1 MKIAIVINASW
12 NIYNFR
18 MGLIRAFMEA
28 RHEVY
33 AIAPP
38 DEYSDRLVKA
48 GCHYVPVAI
57 DNKGSHPLK
66 DIQFTYK
73 LHHLYK
79 QIQPDVIL
87 HYTIKPNI
95 YGTLAAALLGI
106 PVINNVSGLGT
117 VFLRDNFT
125 SKIAHVLYKLT
136 FWSPKKIFF
145 QNPDDRDLFIE
156 KKLVKKNITDVLPGS
171 GIDLKLFSPDAFKR
185 NSTFTFLLIG
195 RLLYD
200 KGIVEYVEAIQI
212 LKLRGLQ
219 ANFYLLGFKDT
230 SSAGIPESLLQEW
243 LREGVIQ
250 YLGTTDDVRSFI
262 KEADCVVLPSYR
274 EGTPRTLL
282 EAAALAKPL
291 IATRVPGCI
300 EIVEHE
306 VNGFLCEARDA
317 ISLADQLQRMLYLE
331 PRQLQEMGQASRK
344 KVEEKFDEKVVIG
357 KYMDA
362 LQNCRQPNQ

>member
-38 DEYSDRLVKA
+38 DEYSERLVKA
-48 GCHYVPVAI
+48 GCHYVPVVL

-66 DIQFTYK
+66 DLQFTYK

-79 QIQPDVIL
+79 QIQPDVVL

-95 YGTLAAALLGI
+95 YGTMAAALLGI

-145 QNPDDRDLFIE
+145 QNPDDRNLFIE
-156 KKLVKKNITDVLPGS
+156 KKLVKENITDVLPGS
-171 GIDLKLFSPDAFKR
+171 GIDLQLFRPEPFKR
-185 NSTFTFLLIG
+185 NPTFSFLLIA
-195 RLLYD
+195 RLLFD

-212 LKLRGLQ
+212 LKMKGLQ
-219 ANFYLLGFKDT
+219 ADFYLLGFKDN
-230 SSAGIPESLLQEW
+230 SSAGIPEKQLQEW
-243 LREGVIQ
+243 LNEGWIK
-250 YLGTTDDVRSFI
+250 YLGVTDDVRNFI

-291 IATRVPGCI
+291 IATRVPGCT

-306 VNGFLCEARDA
+306 VNGFLCEARDPVG
-317 ISLADQLQRMLYLE
+317 LADQLQKMLHLE
-331 PRQLQEMGQASRK
+331 PKQLQAMGLASRR
-344 KVEEKFDEKVVIG
+344 KVEEKFDEKVVIS
-357 KYMDA
+357 KYMAA
-362 LQNCRQPNQ
+362 LHNCRQPNE

>member
-1 MKIAIVINASW
+1 MRIAIVINASW

-18 MGLIRAFMEA
+18 MGLIKAFMEA
-28 RHEVY
+28 SHEVY
-33 AIAPP
+33 TIAPQ
-38 DEYSDRLVKA
+38 DEYSDHLVKA
-48 GCHYVPVAI
+48 GCHYVPVI
-57 DNKGSHPLK
+57 LDNKGSHPLR
-66 DIQFTYK
+66 DLQFTYK

-95 YGTLAAALLGI
+95 YGTMAAALLGI

-156 KKLVKKNITDVLPGS
+156 KKLVKHKITDVLPGS
-171 GIDLKLFSPDAFKR
+171 GINLSLFKPEPYKK
-185 NSTFTFLLIG
+185 NTTFSFLLIA

-200 KGIVEYVEAIQI
+200 KGIVEYIEAIKI
-212 LKLRGLQ
+212 LKQNGIR
-219 ANFYLLGFKDT
+219 ANFYLLGFKDD
-230 SSAGIPESLLQEW
+230 SPAGIPESLLKEW
-243 LREGVIQ
+243 LDQGWVT
-250 YLGTTDDVRSFI
+250 YLGTTDDVRNFI
-262 KEADCVVLPSYR
+262 KGADCIVLPSYR

-282 EAAALAKPL
+282 EAAALGKPL

-300 EIVEHE
+300 EIVEDE
-306 VNGFLCEARDA
+306 VNGYLCEARDPV
-317 ISLADQLQRMLYLE
+317 SLAEQMQKIFSLDTNK
-331 PRQLQEMGQASRK
+331 LQEMGQASRR
-344 KVEEKFDEKVVIG
+344 KVEEKFDEKLVIG

-362 LQNCRQPNQ
+362 LQNCR

>member
-1 MKIAIVINASW
+1 MRIAIVINASW

-18 MGLIRAFMEA
+18 MGLIQAFMEA

-33 AIAPP
+33 TIAPP
-38 DEYSDRLVKA
+38 DEYSERLVKA
-48 GCHYVPVAI
+48 GCHYVPVSL

-66 DIQFTYK
+66 DLQFTYK

-79 QIQPDVIL
+79 QIQPDVVL

-95 YGTLAAALLGI
+95 YGTMAAALLGI

-117 VFLRDNFT
+117 VFLRDDLT
-125 SKIAHVLYKLT
+125 SKIAHVLYKFT

-145 QNPDDRDLFIE
+145 QNPDDRDLFIR
-156 KKLVKKNITDVLPGS
+156 KKLVKKPITDVLPGS
-171 GIDLKLFSPDAFKR
+171 GINLGLFKPEPFKR
-185 NSTFTFLLIG
+185 NATFSFLLIA

-200 KGIVEYVEAIQI
+200 KGIVEYIEAIKL
-212 LKLRGLQ
+212 LKQQGIR
-219 ANFYLLGFKDT
+219 ANFYLLGFKDY
-230 SSAGIPESLLQEW
+230 SQAGIPETLLKEW
-243 LREGVIQ
+243 LDNGWVT
-250 YLGTTDDVRSFI
+250 YLGTTDDVRIFI

-291 IATRVPGCI
+291 IATNVPGCI

-306 VNGFLCEARDA
+306 VNGYLCEARNPV
-317 ISLADQLQRMLYLE
+317 SLAAQMQRMYCLE
-331 PRQLQEMGQASRK
+331 NTRLQEMGRASRK
-344 KVEEKFDEKVVIG
+344 KVEEKFDEKLVIG

-362 LQNCRQPNQ
+362 LQNCT

>member
-18 MGLIRAFMEA
+18 MGLIRAFIEA

-38 DEYSDRLVKA
+38 DDYSERLVKA
-48 GCHYVPVAI
+48 GCHYVPVTL

-66 DIQFTYK
+66 DLQFTYK
-73 LHHLYK
+73 LHNLYK
-79 QIQPDVIL
+79 QIQPDIVL

-95 YGTLAAALLGI
+95 YGTMAAALLGI

-117 VFLRDNFT
+117 VFLRDNIT
-125 SKIAHVLYKLT
+125 SKIAHVLYKAT

-145 QNPDDRDLFIE
+145 QNPDDRDLFIA
-156 KKLVKKNITDVLPGS
+156 KKLVKKGITDVLPGS
-171 GIDLKLFSPDAFKR
+171 GIDLDKFRPEPFRR
-185 NSTFTFLLIG
+185 NPTFTFLLIA

-200 KGIVEYVEAIQI
+200 KGIVEYIEAIQI
-212 LKLRGLQ
+212 LKLRGIQ
-219 ANFYLLGFKDT
+219 ADFQLLGFKDP
-230 SSAGIPESLLQEW
+230 SPAGIPESLLQEW
-243 LREGVIQ
+243 ITDGSVS
-250 YLGTTDDVRSFI
+250 YLGITDDVRNFI
-262 KEADCVVLPSYR
+262 NKSDCVVLPSYR

-291 IATRVPGCI
+291 IATRVPGCT

-306 VNGFLCEARDA
+306 VNGLLCEARDA
-317 ISLADQLQRMLYLE
+317 ISLADQLQKMLYLDTNK
-331 PRQLQEMGQASRK
+331 LKKMGQASRR
-344 KVEEKFDEKVVIG
+344 KVEQKFDEKLVIG

-362 LQNCRQPNQ
+362 LHNCKHLHN

>member
-18 MGLIRAFMEA
+18 MGLIEAFMEA

-33 AIAPP
+33 TIAPP
-38 DEYSDRLVKA
+38 DEYSDRLVAA
-48 GCHYVPVAI
+48 GCHYVPVAL

-66 DIQFTYK
+66 DLQFTYK
-73 LHHLYK
+73 LHHLYR
-79 QIQPDVIL
+79 QIQPDVVL

-95 YGTLAAALLGI
+95 YGTMAAALLGI

-117 VFLRDNFT
+117 VFLRDNLT

-145 QNPDDRDLFIE
+145 QNPDDRDLFIQ
-156 KKLVKKNITDVLPGS
+156 KKLVKQPITDLLPGS
-171 GIDLKLFSPDAFKR
+171 GINLSLFKPEPFKR
-185 NSTFTFLLIG
+185 NATFSFLLIG

-200 KGIVEYVEAIQI
+200 KGIVEYIEAIKL
-212 LKLRGLQ
+212 LKQKGIR
-219 ANFYLLGFKDT
+219 ATFYLLGFKDY
-230 SSAGIPESLLQEW
+230 SAAGIPETLLKEW
-243 LREGVIQ
+243 LDNGWVT
-250 YLGTTDDVRSFI
+250 YLGTTDDVRIFI

-282 EAAALAKPL
+282 EAAAMAKPL
-291 IATRVPGCI
+291 IATRVPGCV
-300 EIVEHE
+300 EIVDHE
-306 VNGFLCEARDA
+306 VNGYLCEVKNAA
-317 ISLADQLQRMLYLE
+317 SLAEQMLRMYLLENAKLQK
-331 PRQLQEMGQASRK
+331 MGLASRQ
-344 KVEEKFDEKVVIG
+344 KVEEKFDEKLVIR

-362 LQNCRQPNQ
+362 LQDC